1 MTKENR
7 DELILIDGEYYSHNE
22 IVAIIESNNELA
34 RKNERQSNFIR
45 ALKLQN
51 EELTVERNALL
62 DELTTIKNMSM
73 FEFGNT
79 HCSTESLE
87 ADGKAFARS
96 LLGKPIT
103 QEEEVIYEAEN
114 AYVPYSGDDF

>member
-1 MTKENR
+1 MIRIDN
-7 DELILIDGEYYSHNE
+7 DLIKIDGEYYSHNE

-103 QEEEVIYEAEN
+103 HEEEVIYEAEN